1 MNKKT
6 KLLSILRLV
15 TAILFLFS
23 SEVLAQSL
31 SISGKVIDKNSQEPV
46 IGASVLIEGTSNG
59 TITDLDGNFM
69 LSNVPS
75 KGSLVVSYIGYATQT
90 LPINGRTSFSVVLA
104 EDTETLDE
112 VVVIGYGVQKKSESY
127 RICVFSERRCIGTS
141 SGS

>member
-1 MNKKT
+1 MNKKM
-6 KLLSILRLV
+6 KLLSVLGLV

-23 SEVLAQSL
+23 PMVTAQSL

-75 KGSLVVSYIGYATQT
+75 KGNLLVMLRKLFQSMEKLVS
-90 LPINGRTSFSVVLA
+90 VLSW
-104 EDTETLDE
+104 L
-112 VVVIGYGVQKKSESY
+112 
-127 RICVFSERRCIGTS
+127 RIPKRWMKLLW
-141 SGS
+141 

>member
-75 KGSLVVSYIGYATQT
+75 KGSLVVCLT
-90 LPINGRTSFSVVLA
+90 LVMLHKLFLLMGGLVSVLYW
-104 EDTETLDE
+104 L
-112 VVVIGYGVQKKSESY
+112 
-127 RICVFSERRCIGTS
+127 RIPKRWMKLL
-141 SGS
+141 

>member
-104 EDTETLDE
+104 EDTETLE
-112 VVVIGYGVQKKSESY
+112 PGRSAPLREPSPLRTVHESFPSYG
-127 RICVFSERRCIGTS
+127 S
-141 SGS
+141 SNSKFLL

>member
-59 TITDLDGNFM
+59 TITDL
-69 LSNVPS
+69 
-75 KGSLVVSYIGYATQT
+75 
-90 LPINGRTSFSVVLA
+90 
-104 EDTETLDE
+104 ETLCFLMFLPKE
-112 VVVIGYGVQKKSESY
+112 V
-127 RICVFSERRCIGTS
+127 
-141 SGS
+141 

>member
-6 KLLSILRLV
+6 KLLSILGLV

-75 KGSLVVSYIGYATQT
+75 KGNLVVSYICLLYTS
-90 LPINGRTSFSVVLA
+90 PSPRDRTRS
-104 EDTETLDE
+104 
-112 VVVIGYGVQKKSESY
+112 
-127 RICVFSERRCIGTS
+127 RMPS
-141 SGS
+141 SA

>member
-46 IGASVLIEGTSNG
+46 IGASVLIEGTSNVLMG
-59 TITDLDGNFM
+59 G
-69 LSNVPS
+69 
-75 KGSLVVSYIGYATQT
+75 LV
-90 LPINGRTSFSVVLA
+90 SVLYW
-104 EDTETLDE
+104 L
-112 VVVIGYGVQKKSESY
+112 
-127 RICVFSERRCIGTS
+127 RIPKRWMKLL
-141 SGS
+141 

>member
-1 MNKKT
+1 MNKKM
-6 KLLSILRLV
+6 KLLSVLGLV

-23 SEVLAQSL
+23 PMVTAQSL

-75 KGSLVVSYIGYATQT
+75 KGNLSCLILVMLRKLFLLMGGLVS
-90 LPINGRTSFSVVLA
+90 VLYW
-104 EDTETLDE
+104 LK
-112 VVVIGYGVQKKSESY
+112 IPKRWMKLL
-127 RICVFSERRCIGTS
+127 
-141 SGS
+141 